1 MKNYE
6 YLNNAY
12 WEKDDK
18 SLLKC
23 IRLVKQ
29 PQGGRKKEVLRFTK
43 LRKDGTPCPN
53 YREVV
58 ETVGEDVIDKNT
70 LERKQRKGKEEKEKK
85 AVEEQK
91 RKSKELEQLF
101 NLKLQA
107 FEIPEIKNSSD
118 RNLRTRMRR
127 AKNGI
132 EVQALASVII
142 AKELGYLT
150 TPTDNG
156 NTENAESTE

>member
-6 YLNNAY
+6 YLDNAY

-23 IRLVKQ
+23 MRLVKQ
-29 PQGGRKKEVLRFTK
+29 PQGGRKKETHLFSK
-43 LRKDGTPCPN
+43 IRKDGTPCPN

-58 ETVGEDVIDKNT
+58 ETVGEEKINRNT
-70 LERKQRKGKEEKEKK
+70 VERRQRKEKEDKEK
-85 AVEEQK
+85 RAVEDQK
-91 RKSKELEQLF
+91 KKSRELEQLF

-107 FEIPEIKNSSD
+107 FEIAEIKNSGD

-127 AKNGI
+127 AKNAL

-142 AKELGYLT
+142 AKELGYLQSI
-150 TPTDNG
+150 DG
-156 NTENAESTE
+156 DIIENAEHSE

>member
-1 MKNYE
+1 M
-6 YLNNAY
+6 
-12 WEKDDK
+12 
-18 SLLKC
+18 LKC

-29 PQGGRKKEVLRFTK
+29 PQGGRKKEVLRFSK
-43 LRKDGTPCPN
+43 LRKDGTPCPD
-53 YREVV
+53 YREVI
-58 ETVGEDVIDKNT
+58 EIVGEDIIDKNT

-85 AVEEQK
+85 AVEDQK

-127 AKNGI
+127 AKNAL
-132 EVQALASVII
+132 EVHALSAVVI

-150 TPTDNG
+150 TPTHNG
-156 NTENAESTE
+156 NTENAESAE